1 MTRCDHAPDRF
12 GTMRGEIRRSIES
25 YPQIEPVKHLQQ
37 GFQPCGRNRQ
47 LGLQIDLTAS
57 FERKI
62 EFFDIETECY
72 CHTPKAIRKKFFSSR
87 TNTSPDIF
95 DMTTPSR
102 NVVSTSSI
110 RNPLLRSA
118 SMINSVSNK
127 KSGMRVRRIT
137 FRAAGESPFRPPWV
151 SV

>member
-1 MTRCDHAPDRF
+1 M
-12 GTMRGEIRRSIES
+12 
-25 YPQIEPVKHLQQ
+25 
-37 GFQPCGRNRQ
+37 
-47 LGLQIDLTAS
+47 GLQIDLTAS

-127 KSGMRVRRIT
+127 KSGMRVRPHHIPGCRGKPFQASLGIGIT
-137 FRAAGESPFRPPWV
+137 GIQEKPVQHPGARDINLRRAAI
-151 SV
+151 